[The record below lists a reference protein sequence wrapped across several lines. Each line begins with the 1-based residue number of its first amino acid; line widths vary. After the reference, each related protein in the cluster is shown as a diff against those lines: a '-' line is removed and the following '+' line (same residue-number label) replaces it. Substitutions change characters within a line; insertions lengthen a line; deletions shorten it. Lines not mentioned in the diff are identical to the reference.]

1 MVATGSSRLHCD
13 FSPWLDLLTKA
24 SLENYQR
31 AERFLP
37 GTCGIRFT
45 SRT

>member
-1 MVATGSSRLHCD
+1 MSGNGRNWILSLALLFFALAG
-13 FSPWLDLLTKA
+13 LLTQA

-37 GTCGIRFT
+37 GTCGIR
-45 SRT
+45 